1 MPRPFPDPQT
11 LNPVTS
17 PDGTPHEGTV
27 FLAPAVKAHAK
38 FHVGDYTYAGAHV
51 PPADWAFYLAPYL
64 YDLSPETLTIGR
76 FCQIADGV
84 TFITSSANHRYDG
97 FSSFPFMIFTGE
109 GAASP
114 SRPDA
119 GPDTVVGH
127 DVWIGQGA
135 KIAPGAVIG
144 NGVIVAAGAVV
155 IGAVP
160 DYAVVGGNP
169 ARVLR
174 KRFDDPTI
182 AVLLELAWWNWP
194 IEVIVAHEAA
204 IVGADLEALRAA
216 AP

>member
-1 MPRPFPDPQT
+1 
-11 LNPVTS
+11 
-17 PDGTPHEGTV
+17 
-27 FLAPAVKAHAK
+27 
-38 FHVGDYTYAGAHV
+38 
-51 PPADWAFYLAPYL
+51 
-64 YDLSPETLTIGR
+64 
-76 FCQIADGV
+76 
-84 TFITSSANHRYDG
+84 
-97 FSSFPFMIFTGE
+97 MIFTGA

-135 KIAPGAVIG
+135 KIMPGAAIG

-155 IGAVP
+155 IGTVP

-182 AVLLELAWWNWP
+182 AALLELAWWNWP
-194 IEVIVAHEAA
+194 IEVIVAHEVA
-204 IVGADLEALRAA
+204 IVGADLAALRAA
-216 AP
+216 AH